1 MSETEKSLLVLDE
14 KKAGASQ
21 EWFGLKHRAK
31 CGLQAARKTITGMA
45 KGDFV
50 EKTRN
55 QLVDVKGKAGR
66 GVAAAV
72 RRMRIAVPEGLAIG
86 RRIIRR

>member
-1 MSETEKSLLVLDE
+1 M
-14 KKAGASQ
+14 
-21 EWFGLKHRAK
+21 
-31 CGLQAARKTITGMA
+31 QAARKTITGMA

-50 EKTRN
+50 EKTRD

>member
-1 MSETEKSLLVLDE
+1 
-14 KKAGASQ
+14 
-21 EWFGLKHRAK
+21 
-31 CGLQAARKTITGMA
+31 MA